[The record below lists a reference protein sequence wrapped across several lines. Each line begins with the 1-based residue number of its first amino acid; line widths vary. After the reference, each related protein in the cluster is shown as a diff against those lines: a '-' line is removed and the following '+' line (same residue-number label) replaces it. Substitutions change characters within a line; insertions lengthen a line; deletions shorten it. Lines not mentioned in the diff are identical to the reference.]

1 MRAERPLEVAA
12 QQLVGAVQAHRHVG
26 AGDVELARYLGDGAL
41 VEVPEPHDVGVR
53 RRQMIYRLQQD
64 AHQLAPV
71 ERLVGTR
78 RGGAGAV
85 VSVSAQRWMM
95 VTSGCEARRTG
106 GLVDGYVGGG
116 RRTAAASPRRHRGR
130 RSGSATACPNRAARE
145 GPRCAQVRSPLPRR
159 SSRRIRTIHGI
170 LSWSRGLECAFASPS
185 TNSTSRATRVT
196 ACIRTVDT
204 TAERPRLPVPQEGTD
219 QIPLD
224 RADMTKQVGVEREVR
239 CGGNP

>member
-78 RGGAGAV
+78 RGGAGSV

-106 GLVDGYVGGG
+106 GLVDGYVVG
-116 RRTAAASPRRHRGR
+116 RKTHRGR
-130 RSGSATACPNRAARE
+130 LASSA
-145 GPRCAQVRSPLPRR
+145 PRPA
-159 SSRRIRTIHGI
+159 
-170 LSWSRGLECAFASPS
+170 
-185 TNSTSRATRVT
+185 
-196 ACIRTVDT
+196 
-204 TAERPRLPVPQEGTD
+204 
-219 QIPLD
+219 
-224 RADMTKQVGVEREVR
+224 VGVGYRMPEP
-239 CGGNP
+239 GGP